1 MIPEITTNS
10 PIFPTPRSAV
20 VGYFGPHSMTWRL
33 YREPIVI
40 IGGVRALLLQVAH
53 PAVAEGVAHFS
64 NFKKDALGRG
74 FRTFSAM
81 AMIYFGD
88 KSQADTVAQRLWRV
102 HSAIRG
108 PLPDGQ
114 NRYQATDPALLLWVL
129 ATLTETTIQVFE
141 QVPVKDLPDD
151 WREQFYAESKVAA
164 TLLGIPAEAY
174 PPDLPAF
181 RHYFAEMLHGP
192 LLGSTPTTREVA
204 QAILQHRFTPTALAN
219 LLAAGGLPEAL
230 AQRLGIQTPL
240 HHTLRFARWLKIVR
254 RVYRLLPRRL
264 RYSPAYYQALHR
276 IAKAEQRPSPLLGRW
291 YDWLGRTTRIPLGLD
306 TGRKAVSHH

>member
-1 MIPEITTNS
+1 MVQEIS
-10 PIFPTPRSAV
+10 GPSAKSSNTAV
-20 VGYFGPHSMTWRL
+20 AGYFGPASMTWRL

-88 KSQADTVAQRLWRV
+88 KDQADTVAQRLFRV

-114 NRYQATDPALLLWVL
+114 AYRATDPGLLLWVL

-141 QVPVKDLPDD
+141 QVPVKELPSD

-164 TLLGIPAEAY
+164 RLLGIPAEAY

-181 RHYFAEMLHGP
+181 RRYFTEMLHGP
-192 LLGSTPTTREVA
+192 VLGSTSTTREVA
-204 QAILQHRFTPTALAN
+204 QAILQHRWTPTGLAN
-219 LLAAGGLPEAL
+219 LLAAGGLPEPLAL
-230 AQRLGIQTPL
+230 SLGVGIP
-240 HHTLRFARWLKIVR
+240 RNYAARYERWLQLVR
-254 RVYRLLPRRL
+254 GLYRLLPRRL
-264 RYSPAYYQALHR
+264 RYSPAYYQALRR
-276 IAKAEQRPSPLLGRW
+276 IAQAEGKRVPLLGRW
-291 YDWLGRTTRIPLGLD
+291 YDWLARTTNIPLGLQV
-306 TGRKAVSHH
+306 GRKVAAPR

>member
-1 MIPEITTNS
+1 MNDVIEERITTAS
-10 PIFPTPRSAV
+10 VI
-20 VGYFGPHSMTWRL
+20 GYFGPESMTWRL

-64 NFKKDALGRG
+64 NFRKDALGRG

-88 KSQADTVAQRLWRV
+88 KNQADAVAQRLWRV

-114 NRYQATDPALLLWVL
+114 RYQATDPALLLWVL

-141 QVPVKDLPDD
+141 QVPLRGLPDD
-151 WREQFYAESKVAA
+151 WREQFYEESKVAA
-164 TLLGIPAEAY
+164 TLLGIPKEAY
-174 PPDLPAF
+174 PDDLQTF
-181 RHYFAEMLHGP
+181 RAYFSEMLHGS

-219 LLAAGGLPEAL
+219 LLAAGGLPESL
-230 AQRLGIQTPL
+230 AQRLGVQLPTNYPA
-240 HHTLRFARWLKIVR
+240 RFERWLKIVR
-254 RVYRLLPRRL
+254 GLYRLSPRRL

-276 IAKAEQRPSPLLGRW
+276 IAQAEQRPTPLLGRW
-291 YDWLGRTTRIPLGLD
+291 YNWLARTTNIPLGLN
-306 TGRKAVSHH
+306 TGRSNKTGTGNGAH

>member
-1 MIPEITTNS
+1 MVQEIS
-10 PIFPTPRSAV
+10 GPSAKSSNTAV
-20 VGYFGPHSMTWRL
+20 AGYFGPGSMTWRL

-88 KSQADTVAQRLWRV
+88 KDQADTVAQRLFRV

-114 NRYQATDPALLLWVL
+114 PYRATDPGLLLWVL

-141 QVPVKDLPDD
+141 QVPVKDLPSD

-164 TLLGIPAEAY
+164 RLLGIPAEAY

-181 RHYFAEMLHGP
+181 RRYFTEMLHGP
-192 LLGSTPTTREVA
+192 VLGSTSTTREVA
-204 QAILQHRFTPTALAN
+204 QAILQHRWTPTGLAN
-219 LLAAGGLPEAL
+219 LLAAGGLPEPLAL
-230 AQRLGIQTPL
+230 RLGVGIP
-240 HHTLRFARWLKIVR
+240 RNYAARYARWLQLVR
-254 RVYRLLPRRL
+254 GLYRLLPRRL
-264 RYSPAYYQALHR
+264 RYSPAYYQALRR
-276 IAKAEQRPSPLLGRW
+276 IAQAEGKRVPLLGRW
-291 YDWLGRTTRIPLGLD
+291 YDWLARTTNIPLGLQV
-306 TGRKAVSHH
+306 GRKVAAPR

>member
-1 MIPEITTNS
+1 MVSEIFDRPLIKANT
-10 PIFPTPRSAV
+10 AV
-20 VGYFGPHSMTWRL
+20 AGYFGPQSMTWRL

-88 KSQADTVAQRLWRV
+88 QQQADTVARRLFRV

-114 NRYQATDPALLLWVL
+114 PYRATDPGLLLWVL

-141 QVPVKDLPDD
+141 QVPVKGLPVD
-151 WREQFYAESKVAA
+151 WREQFYEESKVAA
-164 TLLGIPAEAY
+164 TLLGIPPAAY

-181 RHYFAEMLHGP
+181 RQYFAEMLHGP

-204 QAILQHRFTPTALAN
+204 QAVLQHRWTPTALAN
-219 LLAAGGLPEAL
+219 LLAAGGLPEPL
-230 AQRLGIQTPL
+230 AGRLGVRLPHNYTV
-240 HHTLRFARWLKIVR
+240 RFERWLNFVR
-254 RVYRLLPRRL
+254 VMYRLLPQRL
-264 RYSPAYYQALHR
+264 RYSPAYYQALRR
-276 IAKAEQRPSPLLGRW
+276 IARAEGKCQPLLGRW
-291 YDWLGRTTRIPLGLD
+291 YDWLAKKTGIPLGL
-306 TGRKAVSHH
+306 TPSVNNGQSI